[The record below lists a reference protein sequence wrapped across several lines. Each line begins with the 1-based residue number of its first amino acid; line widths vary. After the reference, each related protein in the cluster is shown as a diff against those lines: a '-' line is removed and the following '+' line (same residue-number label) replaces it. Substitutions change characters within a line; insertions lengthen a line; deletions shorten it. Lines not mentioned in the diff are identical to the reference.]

1 MEKVQHNMNPKTA
14 QCILVVTLNTT
25 TIPWKTG
32 ALKKAGA
39 GMVVGKAAIVRGE
52 AAKVAAIATGEGYK
66 TTFAAG
72 NAGTL
77 AG

>member
-1 MEKVQHNMNPKTA
+1 
-14 QCILVVTLNTT
+14 
-25 TIPWKTG
+25 
-32 ALKKAGA
+32 
-39 GMVVGKAAIVRGE
+39 MVVGKAAIVRGE